1 MNESECKNAQ
11 IFYVADI
18 TFNMLHLHLE
28 IISSTPPLVAD
39 KTQPSQK
46 LSMQHIYSGLRE

>member
-46 LSMQHIYSGLRE
+46 LSMQHIYRDLRE